1 DSLVTK
7 MLSRYMLASCGWTY
21 NMKLAHSLKFRDM
34 QCNSGWLIRRLIRI
48 SLCAV
53 VIPWAGPACHSQTTL
68 ELFSFFQKNIGL
80 SGDQIALI
88 GNGSA
93 VAKALPSR
101 SPAEIFLFGAVHV
114 DALPDIY
121 LRAVRDLNRR
131 PTLSTYVGLG
141 LINNPP
147 SSSDFEGF
155 SFDHDEIAD
164 LRRCKPGNCQIQ
176 LPGELM
182 GHFQEAIDWSA
193 PDVDE

>member
-1 DSLVTK
+1 
-7 MLSRYMLASCGWTY
+7 MA
-21 NMKLAHSLKFRDM
+21 LAHGLKSRDM
-34 QCNSGWLIRRLIRI
+34 PCNCGRLIRRLITI
-48 SLCAV
+48 SLYAV
-53 VIPWAGPACHSQTTL
+53 VTPWAGPACHSQTTP

-80 SGDQIALI
+80 SGDQITLI

-101 SPAEIFLFGAVHV
+101 SPGEIFLFGAVHV
-114 DALPDIY
+114 DAAPDNY
-121 LRAVRDLNRR
+121 LQAVRDLNRR
-131 PTLSTYVGLG
+131 RTLSTYVALG
-141 LINNPP
+141 IINNPP

-155 SFDHDEIAD
+155 SFDHDEVAD

-193 PDVDE
+193 PDVDEQANRLV